1 MQGASGK
8 SAARV
13 PATWDPAVAAA
24 SQAATQACP
33 PTSAAAPT
41 FPSISPAFLV
51 EFSMALMRDDCSE
64 QLFSS
69 MLLYRVCRAAAT
81 GAQQRHAAHA
91 LLSALLALLKHRLTQ
106 SSSHKATHTALA
118 TRSTQGSPAHRRQLE
133 LCQVHEQLS
142 PVRPLNLVLV
152 NGSACLCCALQS
164 LHSPAP
170 HRQRA
175 VSTCAAQTAQ
185 TAHPH
190 QHHGLKQ
197 RHSNTVAQPPA
208 AGRCCCSHRGTAR

>member
-24 SQAATQACP
+24 SQATTQACP
-33 PTSAAAPT
+33 PTSAAAHT

-118 TRSTQGSPAHRRQLE
+118 TRNTEGGSAHRRQLE

-152 NGSACLCCALQS
+152 NGSACLCCSLQS
-164 LHSPAP
+164 LHSPAS

-175 VSTCAAQTAQ
+175 VSTCAAHRRHRQHTRTSTTGSNSDTATQ
-185 TAHPH
+185 SHSPQ
-190 QHHGLKQ
+190 QH
-197 RHSNTVAQPPA
+197 T
-208 AGRCCCSHRGTAR
+208 CCSHRGTAR